1 MIENTWV
8 ATLARMV
15 QVSFEEV
22 AFELRPQWCRVARLW
37 ARVFRQKDES
47 KGREVDTGL
56 ANLRSRQQASEKG
69 RVTLADPRRLQ

>member
-22 AFELRPQWCRVARLW
+22 AFEWRPQWCRIARLW
-37 ARVFRQKDES
+37 ARVFQAERRQEQSLRGRNRLGKS
-47 KGREVDTGL
+47 KEQVAG
-56 ANLRSRQQASEKG
+56 Q
-69 RVTLADPRRLQ
+69 

>member
-22 AFELRPQWCRVARLW
+22 AFEWRPQWCRVARLW
-37 ARVFRQKDES
+37 ARVFQAERRQEQS
-47 KGREVDTGL
+47 LRGRNRL
-56 ANLRSRQQASEKG
+56 ANLRSR
-69 RVTLADPRRLQ
+69 

>member
-37 ARVFRQKDES
+37 ARVF
-47 KGREVDTGL
+47 
-56 ANLRSRQQASEKG
+56 QAK
-69 RVTLADPRRLQ
+69 R

>member
-1 MIENTWV
+1 
-8 ATLARMV
+8 MV
-15 QVSFEEV
+15 QESPGFGQSVQ
-22 AFELRPQWCRVARLW
+22 A
-37 ARVFRQKDES
+37 KDES